1 MTTQPA
7 AQTGYTGAWR
17 WGLLFGILQVVLLN
31 GASLLLGYAFPGA
44 SELVSNLVNIV
55 LFGMGLLLCGCAG
68 YIAARKSGS
77 PYTGNSAGLYAGL
90 VYITISLTIGLLL
103 LYRTA
108 GSFPDLVA
116 RYPIL
121 VAVGSGCAIVIY
133 GLLALIA
140 GVIGGKLAQRS
151 MAKAG

>member
-1 MTTQPA
+1 MTTQPV

-31 GASLLLGYAFPGA
+31 GASLLLGYVFPGT

-55 LFGMGLLLCGCAG
+55 LFGMGLFLCGCAG
-68 YIAARKSGS
+68 YIAARKSGN

-90 VYITISLTIGLLL
+90 VYITISLTIGFLL
-103 LYRTA
+103 LYSIG
-108 GSFPDLVA
+108 GSFPDMLLHF
-116 RYPIL
+116 PIAI
-121 VAVGSGCAIVIY
+121 AVTFGCVLIIY
-133 GLLALIA
+133 GLLALVA